1 MKAYTD
7 TRDATFE
14 ELFEIARADRNV
26 VLLTADTGAFVFPRF
41 AKELPGQFFN
51 VGIAEQNAISVA
63 AGLALS
69 GKHVFVFGLSPFV
82 TLRCYEQIKLDVCC
96 MDLPVTILGMG
107 TGHGYSFDGPTHHV
121 TSDITLMRAL
131 PGMAIWGPSDPV
143 SAGAAVHLAYARKGP
158 GFIRIDKGPLR
169 RIYDPEAY
177 DFSPGLAR
185 LKPGR
190 DLTLAATGPM
200 VTRAFAVAEQ
210 LEALGLD
217 AGILDLYQLKP
228 FPEEALLQTLAPDQ
242 PLVTLE
248 EHTLA
253 GGLGSL
259 VCETLMDHGVH
270 PPLLRLGL
278 PDGYRLETGDRE
290 WVLQL
295 DGLDAASLTKRIQ
308 AWMKA
313 PMQVRG

>member
-1 MKAYTD
+1 MRAYTD

-14 ELFEIARADRNV
+14 ELFLIAQQDRNV

-41 AKELPGQFFN
+41 AKELPQQFFN

-82 TLRCYEQIKLDVCC
+82 TLRCYEQIKVDVCC

-121 TSDITLMRAL
+121 TNDIAIMRAL
-131 PGMAIWGPSDPV
+131 PGMAIWGPSDPTL
-143 SAGAAVHLAYARKGP
+143 AGAAVHMAYACLGP
-158 GFIRIDKGPLR
+158 SFVRIDKGPLR
-169 RIYDPEAY
+169 KVYDPESFN
-177 DFSPGLAR
+177 FSSGLTR
-185 LKPGR
+185 LKTGR
-190 DLTLAATGPM
+190 DLTIVATGPT
-200 VTRAFAVAEQ
+200 VTRAYAVAEL
-210 LEALGLD
+210 LEKLGLQ
-217 AGILDLYQLKP
+217 AGILDIYQLKP
-228 FPEEALLQTLAPDQ
+228 FPVQAFLDSLQAGQ

-248 EHTLA
+248 EHTLS

-259 VCETLMDHGVH
+259 VCETLMDHEIQV
-270 PPLLRLGL
+270 PVRRFGL

-290 WVLQL
+290 WVLKL
-295 DGLDAASLTKRIQ
+295 DGLDPDSLALNIQ
-308 AWMKA
+308 KWLSGR
-313 PMQVRG
+313 V